1 MARPLRI
8 EYEGALYH
16 IISRGN
22 RGEHI
27 FAGDQDKEYF
37 IETIQKA
44 VEKYKIDL
52 YAFCIMGNHYHLLLT
67 APYGELT
74 KAMHYRGSCL

>member
-8 EYEGALYH
+8 EYEGAAYH

-27 FAGDQDKEYF
+27 FAEDQDKEYF
-37 IETIQKA
+37 LET
-44 VEKYKIDL
+44 L
-52 YAFCIMGNHYHLLLT
+52 
-67 APYGELT
+67 
-74 KAMHYRGSCL
+74 